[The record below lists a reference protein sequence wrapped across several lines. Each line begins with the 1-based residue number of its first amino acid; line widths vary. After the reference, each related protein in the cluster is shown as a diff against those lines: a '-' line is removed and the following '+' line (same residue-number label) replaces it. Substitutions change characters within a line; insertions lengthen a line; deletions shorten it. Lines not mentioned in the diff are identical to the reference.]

1 MSKKIAY
8 LKQKWTSKSVIIP
21 IEKFKAVSKVQMIMA
36 MNYIGQEFIKKARDK
51 SAGGGNYD
59 DQTGN
64 LRSSIGYAIFDN
76 GKEINSIF
84 EIADKDEKGA
94 GVKSAKKLAK
104 EQVAKTGLCLI
115 VTAGMNYAAAVES
128 KNYTVLTA
136 FAPSENEVKRDLEK
150 LLKYVM

>member
-1 MSKKIAY
+1 MKFAY
-8 LKQKWTSKSVIIP
+8 LKQKWTSKSIIIP
-21 IEKFKAVSKVQMIMA
+21 IEKFKAVSKVQMITA
-36 MNYIGQEFIKKARDK
+36 LNWIGQEFIRKARDNG
-51 SAGGGNYD
+51 SYD

-76 GKEINSIF
+76 GKETNSVF
-84 EIADKDEKGA
+84 EIADKDESGA

-104 EQVAKTGLCLI
+104 EMAAKTGLCLI
-115 VTAGMNYAAAVES
+115 VTAGMDYAATVES

-136 FAPSENEVKRDLEK
+136 FAPSENQVKRDLEK